1 MERVCKM
8 EYLLRPC
15 VCVALCIFSKEVQ
28 LRIDRVPPSTARTTS
43 VTRVLKIQ
51 ALVLGGTLAVF
62 WAVFV
67 VSSLFG
73 GSLLSLGVI
82 PRTTT
87 GLRGILFAPFLH
99 GSLSHIV
106 ANSIPFVALGWMVM
120 LRDERHFLP
129 VTLAGMLGSGL
140 IAWLLGAPG
149 TVHIGA
155 SGVIFGYL
163 GYLMLTGLYTRSF
176 GSILLSVIVALV
188 WGSLVFGMLPG
199 APGISWQ
206 AHVGGFLG
214 GAFAAR
220 QISRR
225 SPSP

>member
-1 MERVCKM
+1 MESVCKM
-8 EYLLRPC
+8 EYLLR
-15 VCVALCIFSKEVQ
+15 VA
-28 LRIDRVPPSTARTTS
+28 S

-120 LRDERHFLP
+120 LKDERHFLP

-140 IAWLLGAPG
+140 MAWLLGAPG

-163 GYLMLTGLYTRSF
+163 GYLMLTGWYTRSF
-176 GSILLSVIVALV
+176 GSILLSVIVTLV

-220 QISRR
+220 LISRR
-225 SPSP
+225 SPAP